1 MVKNV
6 LIGKKRRREGSKAGH
21 CGGVRRITVY
31 FA

>member
-6 LIGKKRRREGSKAGH
+6 LIGKNAAG
-21 CGGVRRITVY
+21 GGVQTGHRDVVRRITVY

>member
-6 LIGKKRRREGSKAGH
+6 LIGKNAAG
-21 CGGVRRITVY
+21 GGVQIGHRGMVRRITVY

>member
-6 LIGKKRRREGSKAGH
+6 LIGKNAAGGDGQTGRRGS
-21 CGGVRRITVY
+21 VRRITVY

>member
-6 LIGKKRRREGSKAGH
+6 LIGKNTAG
-21 CGGVRRITVY
+21 GGVLTAAAAVVRRITVY

>member
-6 LIGKKRRREGSKAGH
+6 LIGKNAALGGAQVER
-21 CGGVRRITVY
+21 CGVVRRITVY

>member
-6 LIGKKRRREGSKAGH
+6 LIGKNAAAQGAQAKRY
-21 CGGVRRITVY
+21 GGVRRITVY

>member
-6 LIGKKRRREGSKAGH
+6 LIGKNAAAKGRASGQD
-21 CGGVRRITVY
+21 GGVRRITVY

>member
-6 LIGKKRRREGSKAGH
+6 LIGKNAAAKGVQAGH
-21 CGGVRRITVY
+21 RGGVRRITVY

>member
-6 LIGKKRRREGSKAGH
+6 LIGKNAVGKDRKYDAAARVH
-21 CGGVRRITVY
+21 RITVY

>member
-6 LIGKKRRREGSKAGH
+6 LIGKNAAAKGAPAGH
-21 CGGVRRITVY
+21 CGVVPRITVY

>member
-6 LIGKKRRREGSKAGH
+6 LIGKNAAAKGAQARHHGV
-21 CGGVRRITVY
+21 VRRITVY